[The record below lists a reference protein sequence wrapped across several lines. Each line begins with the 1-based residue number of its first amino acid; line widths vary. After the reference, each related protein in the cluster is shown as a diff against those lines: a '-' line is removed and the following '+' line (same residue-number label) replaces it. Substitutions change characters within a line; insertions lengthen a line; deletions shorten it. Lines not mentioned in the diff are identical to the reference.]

1 MKSKRL
7 KWKWTASG
15 GDTCSLKL
23 CIRPW
28 SSSVSKQVDSVLGNM
43 SNTCVSFGFSE
54 EGEYLEDLRGD
65 EEVRTEREG
74 SYVVED
80 GKIFSLGWKTEDMEL
95 GWQFLGLMG
104 VSGRNSDLLRK

>member
-1 MKSKRL
+1 MEETRPRL
-7 KWKWTASG
+7 NFVSDRG
-15 GDTCSLKL
+15 VEG
-23 CIRPW
+23 
-28 SSSVSKQVDSVLGNM
+28 SSVSKQVDSVLGNM

-80 GKIFSLGWKTEDMEL
+80 GKILSLG
-95 GWQFLGLMG
+95 
-104 VSGRNSDLLRK
+104 